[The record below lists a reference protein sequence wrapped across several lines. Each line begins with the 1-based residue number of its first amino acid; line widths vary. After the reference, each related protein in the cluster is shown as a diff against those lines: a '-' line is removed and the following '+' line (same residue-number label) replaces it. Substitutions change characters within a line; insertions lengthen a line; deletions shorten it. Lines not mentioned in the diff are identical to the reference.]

1 MKIVIDYIELP
12 NKIRGRYKYLCKV
25 HKINI
30 NVKHN
35 LLAKIETIYHELTHA
50 ILAELDL
57 SDTVKNQEWLCRD
70 IGNIVKI
77 GYKTYFLKMKGNKN
91 EKYNKTK

>member
-1 MKIVIDYIELP
+1 MKITIDYIKLP
-12 NKIRGRYKYLCKV
+12 NSIRGRYKLHNKHNKV

-50 ILAELDL
+50 ILSELDL
-57 SDTVKNQEWLCRD
+57 DDTIKNQEWLCRD
-70 IGNIVKI
+70 IGNTVKI
-77 GYKTYFLKMKGNKN
+77 GYKTYFLKMKGSRDY
-91 EKYNKTK
+91 EK